1 MRLTTPQKLKFP
13 YEDQNQYQ
21 GKIKFT
27 LYENIAP
34 RVSSKSNLHKQNQNS
49 SDNIGEQN
57 SFLDTLG
64 TAYEAVAGSTFA
76 GGGNSANTNKTV
88 TMYMPAGVQITDA
101 VQFDNANLGMKGAS
115 VEAGLRGGEFSAA
128 GAAARMMNP
137 IGEIN
142 AVRNAIAGD
151 ASGGLTRTLAAA
163 AAQKFGGGA
172 TNAVVRSGL
181 QVAVNPNTRSVF
193 QGVPLREFNFTFKML
208 PLSHDENM
216 EIHKIIKFFRS
227 ELYPESIGAGA
238 VSVGYEFPNQF
249 LIHSSYKNKQ
259 RGPQFLP
266 CYLRSIS
273 TSYNATSASF
283 YSDGLFSEV
292 DLSLTFV
299 EVRAMTKADV
309 QRGITATGRTRYE
322 SWDDFINGGIEN
334 IVEDF
339 IEGQV
344 SNLVNRIFN

>member
-1 MRLTTPQKLKFP
+1 MPKLKFP
-13 YEDQNQYQ
+13 YEDQDQYQ

-27 LYENIAP
+27 LYENIP
-34 RVSSKSNLHKQNQNS
+34 PKVTSKTNLQRQSQNS
-49 SDNIGEQN
+49 VDNLSEANTSFEETLLGIG
-57 SFLDTLG
+57 T
-64 TAYEAVAGSTFA
+64 TVATSTFS
-76 GGGNSANTNKTV
+76 GGGHSANHNQTV

-101 VQFDNANLGMKGAS
+101 VQFDNRDLGIKGAS
-115 VEAGLRGGEFSAA
+115 VEAGLRGGQISAA

-142 AVRNAIAGD
+142 AVRDAIAGD
-151 ASGGLTRTLAAA
+151 VDGRFTRTLAAA
-163 AAQKFGGGA
+163 AAQKFGGDA

-216 EIHKIIKFFRS
+216 EIHKIIKFFRK
-227 ELYPESIGAGA
+227 ELYPETINAGS

-249 LIHSSYKNKQ
+249 LIHSSYKGNQ
-259 RGPQFLP
+259 RGPKFLP

-273 TSYNATSASF
+273 TSYNPTSASF

-292 DLSLTFV
+292 DLSLTFT
-299 EVRAMTKADV
+299 EVRAMTKGDV
-309 QRGITATGRTRYE
+309 ANGITSTGKTKYN
-322 SWDDFINGGIEN
+322 SWSDFINGNYLEDQIEDF
-334 IVEDF
+334 VEDAV
-339 IEGQV
+339 G
-344 SNLVNRIFN
+344 NLVNRIFG